1 MKERKYFRRR
11 MAGAFAFLLCIV
23 CSLINADAAEAPES
37 GKTEYG
43 SPENGENYDFSGI
56 RPNKEKAEVFDR
68 YKINPAED
76 MISTLMVTGSTEL
89 QAEIRKRSE
98 WTNKENGD
106 AQITL
111 QYRSNSGTIEGTK
124 DMNVILVHDKS
135 GSMDANYGFKIQLE
149 YEGLSLENNQG
160 VSYYPIRNSQGWTEN
175 AAELFSENYTDI
187 LNYTE
192 DGFRSGYIYNGEMQ
206 YNSPCQLEDHYYF
219 LVKADSNSGYGEKDT
234 GRFVHGKNL
243 YNLASTDLHHYVKLG
258 SREEALEYLAAGR
271 RVIRTDLSYYNEKN
285 KLTPVN
291 EMAYFLDVSR
301 IFRFHG
307 NTYLSA
313 PDVGCEGNDRLSRSV
328 QFMKQLVKRVQS
340 LNANNKIAYVPFWG
354 DVPLNGSWENL
365 SSGGS
370 LTNLSTDPYEPQLTY
385 KKGVSSIGF
394 TSGNQFDSV
403 LLPQIQNPFTYN
415 GTNWTKAFAR
425 TISLLDARS
434 AEDKNKE
441 TLIIFLT
448 DGMPQGF
455 SGKATDVKNPMING
469 VNEISRLKV
478 LGESGVTVYACGVCL
493 HHAEES
499 VIQRLNAADS
509 SGNALYADY
518 VSDFDALLSKLSE
531 RIDERYKTIIRGENA
546 FYIDKLEEEFSLD
559 TGTLDDTWLVLDTP
573 GNGEEKGVPLSVY
586 RTIEE
591 NNNIRHIYVKSTN
604 TVYWYIGEMTDGNY
618 DTPGHT
624 FSFSVK
630 YSDYWKSTSGT
641 DRKIQTNTTQKL
653 VYESSANPGKTF
665 ERNMSSPQLLFHRDN
680 SPKIRIT
687 ERLSGRKYQKDTYYR
702 FAYCR
707 KKQKTIVKD
716 ADGYLTVTVKKG
728 EAQGEAAKAV
738 EPGVYYIYEID
749 EKGKIIQECE
759 KPVTVSMI
767 PEILTLKKST
777 DVPSSV
783 ISSDGDILNNYNNY
797 LKLTAVNAE
806 AVFENIFQTGDL
818 TVTKK
823 INASDDVIWWEHGNP
838 IFMIRVKGI
847 GLDGKEYSFFH
858 TFEFTKAYVEENCK
872 NGEVCMSYT
881 FKEIPLSTE
890 YRVEESRVSRY
901 RLQEICGND
910 SNVIVKKE
918 KTNAFSEMFGI
929 YAEVD
934 LKAKP
939 ENTEITF
946 VNVKE
951 DYQWYNH
958 NAVVKNKIN
967 W

>member
-1 MKERKYFRRR
+1 MMGF
-11 MAGAFAFLLCIV
+11 FAVLLCLV
-23 CSLINADAAEAPES
+23 CNLTSADAAEVTES

-43 SPENGENYDFSGI
+43 SPENGENYDFSNI
-56 RPNKEKAEVFDR
+56 RPNKEKAAVFDR
-68 YKINPAED
+68 YKMNPAED
-76 MISTLMVTGSTEL
+76 MISAMMVTGSTEL

-106 AQITL
+106 AKITL
-111 QYRSNSGTIEGTK
+111 QYFSNSGTVEGTN

-149 YEGLSLENNQG
+149 YEGLSLGNNQG
-160 VSYYPIRNSQGWTEN
+160 VRYYPIRNSQGWTEN
-175 AAELFSENYTDI
+175 AAELLSESYVDA

-192 DGFRSGYIYNGEMQ
+192 DGFRSGYIYNGEMR

-219 LVKADSNSGYGEKDT
+219 LVSADNNSGYGEKDA

-243 YNLASTDLHHYVKLG
+243 YNCASTDLHHYVKLD
-258 SREEALEYLAAGR
+258 SREKALEYLAAGR
-271 RVIRTDLSYYNEKN
+271 RVIRTDLPYYNEKN

-313 PDVGCEGNDRLSRSV
+313 PDVQCEGNDRLSRSA

-340 LNANNKIAYVPFWG
+340 LNANNKIAYIPFWG
-354 DVPLNGSWENL
+354 DVPVNGSWKNL

-370 LTNLSTDPYEPQLTY
+370 LTDISTDTYKPQLTY

-394 TSGNQFDSV
+394 TSSTQFDSI

-415 GTNWTKAFAR
+415 GTNWAKAFAR
-425 TISLLDARS
+425 TLSLLDGRS
-434 AEDKNKE
+434 AEEKDKE
-441 TLIIFLT
+441 TLIVFLT

-469 VNEISRLKV
+469 VNEISRLKG
-478 LGESGVTVYACGVCL
+478 LEKSGVTVYACGVCL

-499 VIQRLNAADS
+499 VLQRLNAADS
-509 SGNALYADY
+509 SGKALYANY

-531 RIDERYKTIIRGENA
+531 RIDKRYKTIIRGENA
-546 FYIDKLEEEFSLD
+546 FYIDRLEKEFSVD
-559 TGTLDDTWLVLDTP
+559 TGRLDNTWKVLDIP

-586 RTIEE
+586 QIVKED
-591 NNNIRHIYVKSTN
+591 NNIRHIYVKSTN

-618 DTPGHT
+618 DASGHT
-624 FSFSVK
+624 FAFPVK
-630 YSDYWKSTSGT
+630 YSDYQKSTSGT
-641 DRKIQTNTTQKL
+641 DKKIQTNTTQKL
-653 VYESSANPGKTF
+653 VYESSANPGKTL
-665 ERNMSSPQLLFHRDN
+665 ERNIFSPQLLFHREN
-680 SPKIRIT
+680 LPEIKIT
-687 ERLSGRKYQKDTYYR
+687 EQLMGRRYQKDTYYR
-702 FAYCR
+702 FAYCKER
-707 KKQKTIVKD
+707 QKGKVRE

-728 EAQGEAAKAV
+728 EERGEAAKAV
-738 EPGVYYIYEID
+738 EPGVYYLYEVD
-749 EKGKIIQECE
+749 EEGGIIQECE
-759 KPVTVSMI
+759 KALTVSMT
-767 PEILTLKKST
+767 PEILTLEKGADIPASAA
-777 DVPSSV
+777 
-783 ISSDGDILNNYNNY
+783 SSDGDILNNYNNY

-806 AVFENIFQTGDL
+806 AVFENAFQTGEL

-823 INASDDVIWWEHGNP
+823 INVTDDVIWWEHGNP
-838 IFMIRVKGI
+838 LFMIRVKGI
-847 GLDGKEYSFFH
+847 GLDGNEYSFFH
-858 TFEFTKAYVEENCK
+858 TFEFTKAYVEENRK
-872 NGEVCMSYT
+872 NGEVSMSYT
-881 FKEIPLSTE
+881 FEEIPLSTA
-890 YRVEESRVSRY
+890 YQVEELRISRY
-901 RLQEICGND
+901 RIQEVYGND
-910 SNVIVKKE
+910 SNVVIKRKKTE
-918 KTNAFSEMFGI
+918 ASSEMFGI
-929 YAEVD
+929 YAEAD

-946 VNVKE
+946 VNAKD

-958 NAVVKNKIN
+958 NAFVSNRIS